1 MSPKLDT
8 LAERYVLEAPVA
20 SGGMATVWKARD
32 EVLAR
37 AVAVKILNPDL
48 AQDQGFLDRFR
59 TEALAAARLSHPHIV
74 QTYDTGMDT
83 DGRHYIVME
92 FCDGGTLADILSRE
106 GPLPPE
112 RAVDLTLCVCDA
124 LGHAH
129 RHEIVHRDVKPA
141 NVLVGPSSS
150 LKVGDFGIAKAA
162 FASGDM
168 TTTGKVLGTVTYLS
182 PEQAHG
188 VEPDARSDL
197 YSLGV
202 VLYELLVG
210 RPPFTG
216 ETHVATAMQHMREAP
231 PPPRTMRAGIPRRL
245 EAVVLKSLAKDPDDR
260 FATAEELGAAL
271 REAGGS
277 SGGTTTMGP
286 VQPRTKTPEARAE
299 EPGIG
304 RILLLIAAMI
314 IAAIAIAYVAGEEG
328 SPSSNEQT
336 PEVGTAPVRVASVAD
351 LDPYGTPQEEHAEEA
366 PNAADDDPATAWT
379 TEDYFDS
386 FQLIGKA
393 GVGLAFDLGSS
404 TPISKVEIDFG
415 TPGVDFELRA
425 ADGLGTTES
434 DFALIENQDDAPDTV
449 EFEIEDESARY
460 WLVWITALP
469 GEGGGS
475 ASIAEVRFFK

>member
-1 MSPKLDT
+1 MPPKLDT

-37 AVAVKILNPDL
+37 AVAVKILNPEL

-59 TEALAAARLSHPHIV
+59 TEALAAARLSHPHII

-92 FCDGGTLADILSRE
+92 FCDGGTLADMLQRE
-106 GPLPPE
+106 GSLPPD
-112 RAVDLTLCVCDA
+112 RAVGLTLCVCDA

-129 RHEIVHRDVKPA
+129 RHDVVHRDVKPA
-141 NVLVGPSSS
+141 NVLVGPSGS

-162 FASGDM
+162 FASGDL

-188 VEPDARSDL
+188 AEPDSRSDL

-210 RPPFTG
+210 RPPFIG
-216 ETHVATAMQHMREAP
+216 ETHVATAMQHMREEP
-231 PPPRTMRAGIPRRL
+231 PPPRTLRAGIPRRL
-245 EAVVLKSLAKDPDDR
+245 ESVVLKSLAKDPDNR
-260 FATAEELGAAL
+260 FANADELGSAL
-271 REAGGS
+271 REASGS
-277 SGGTTTMGP
+277 SAPTTTIATARP
-286 VQPRTKTPEARAE
+286 VPRTAAARTE

-304 RILLLIAAMI
+304 RILALIAAMI
-314 IAAIAIAYVAGEEG
+314 IAAVAIAYVVGDEESPGPNGQPGAAGT
-328 SPSSNEQT
+328 S
-336 PEVGTAPVRVASVAD
+336 PVRVTTVSD
-351 LDPYGTPQEEHAEEA
+351 FDPYGAGQEEHSEEA
-366 PNAADDDPATAWT
+366 PLAADSDNSSAWT
-379 TEDYFDS
+379 TEDYQDS
-386 FQLIGKA
+386 FQLLGKA
-393 GVGLAFDLGSS
+393 GVGLVFDLGRP
-404 TPISKVEIDFG
+404 TEIARAQLTFG

-425 ADGLGTTES
+425 ADSLGDDES
-434 DFALIENQDDAPDTV
+434 DFELMGGRDNAPGSVTLEVDG
-449 EFEIEDESARY
+449 EPARY

-475 ASIAEVRFFK
+475 AAITEARFFK